1 MQETKT
7 FSLSLSPQ
15 MILGIILT
23 ALPIIGGGA
32 YLAITRYNEAV
43 SAIEE
48 VKGLGEM
55 KTQINTLEVQL
66 KAQQERVASLQD
78 TSVRMQ
84 EKSSDALA
92 SSREAMALAKGNTQ
106 EINAAITSMQEQM
119 KALRKAT
126 TNPLGN

>member
-1 MQETKT
+1 MAENKT
-7 FSLSLSPQ
+7 FSLTLSPQ
-15 MILGIILT
+15 MILGLILT

-48 VKGLGEM
+48 VKGIGDMKSQITTLELQV
-55 KTQINTLEVQL
+55 KTQQDRIAALQN
-66 KAQQERVASLQD
+66 ASI
-78 TSVRMQ
+78 RMQ

-92 SSREAMALAKGNTQ
+92 SSREAQALAKGNTL
-106 EINAAITSMQEQM
+106 EINSAITSMQEQM

>member
-1 MQETKT
+1 MADNKT
-7 FSLSLSPQ
+7 FSLTLSPQ
-15 MILGIILT
+15 MMLGLILT

-48 VKGLGEM
+48 VKGLSDMKSQITTLELQV
-55 KTQINTLEVQL
+55 KTQQDRI
-66 KAQQERVASLQD
+66 AALQD
-78 TSVRMQ
+78 ASIRMQ

-92 SSREAMALAKGNTQ
+92 SSREAQALAKGNTQ

>member
-1 MQETKT
+1 MTENKT

-23 ALPIIGGGA
+23 VLPIIGGSA
-32 YLAITRYNEAV
+32 YLVITKYNQV
-43 SAIEE
+43 DS
-48 VKGLGEM
+48 V
-55 KTQINTLEVQL
+55 INDFDPAKIQALELQL
-66 KAQQERVASLQD
+66 KAQQERIASLQD
-78 TSVRMQ
+78 ASIRMQ

-92 SSREAMALAKGNTQ
+92 SSREAQALAKGNTM

>member
-1 MQETKT
+1 MENNKT
-7 FSLSLSPQ
+7 FSLTLSPQ

-55 KTQINTLEVQL
+55 KTQITALELQV
-66 KAQQERVASLQD
+66 KTQQERIASLQD

-92 SSREAMALAKGNTQ
+92 TSREAIAMAKGNTQ
-106 EINAAITSMQEQM
+106 EVNAAITSMNEQM

-126 TNPLGN
+126 INPLGN

>member
-23 ALPIIGGGA
+23 VLPIIGGSA
-32 YLAITRYNEAV
+32 YLVITKYNQV
-43 SAIEE
+43 DS
-48 VKGLGEM
+48 V
-55 KTQINTLEVQL
+55 INDFDPAKIQALELQL
-66 KAQQERVASLQD
+66 KAQQERIASLQD
-78 TSVRMQ
+78 ASIRMQ

-92 SSREAMALAKGNTQ
+92 SSREAQALAKGNTM

>member
-23 ALPIIGGGA
+23 VLPIIGGSA
-32 YLAITRYNEAV
+32 YLVITKYNQV
-43 SAIEE
+43 DS
-48 VKGLGEM
+48 V
-55 KTQINTLEVQL
+55 INDFDPAKIQALELQL
-66 KAQQERVASLQD
+66 KSQQERIASLQD
-78 TSVRMQ
+78 ASIRMQ

-92 SSREAMALAKGNTQ
+92 SSREAQALAKGNTM

-126 TNPLGN
+126 TNPLSNN

>member
-23 ALPIIGGGA
+23 VLPIIGGGA
-32 YLAITRYNEAV
+32 YLAITKYNQV
-43 SAIEE
+43 DS
-48 VKGLGEM
+48 V
-55 KTQINTLEVQL
+55 INDFDPAKIQALELQL
-66 KAQQERVASLQD
+66 KVQQERIASLQD
-78 TSVRMQ
+78 ASVRMQ

-92 SSREAMALAKGNTQ
+92 SSREAQALAKGNTM

>member
-1 MQETKT
+1 MAENKT
-7 FSLSLSPQ
+7 FSLTLSPQ
-15 MILGIILT
+15 MILGLILT

-48 VKGLGEM
+48 VKGIGDMKSQITTLELQV
-55 KTQINTLEVQL
+55 KTQQDRIE
-66 KAQQERVASLQD
+66 ALQD
-78 TSVRMQ
+78 ASIRMQ

-92 SSREAMALAKGNTQ
+92 SSREAQALAKGNTL
-106 EINAAITSMQEQM
+106 EINSAITSMQEQM

-126 TNPLGN
+126 TNPLGS

>member
-1 MQETKT
+1 MTENKT

-23 ALPIIGGGA
+23 VLPIIGGSA
-32 YLAITRYNEAV
+32 YLVITKYNQV
-43 SAIEE
+43 DS
-48 VKGLGEM
+48 V
-55 KTQINTLEVQL
+55 INDFDPSKIQALELQL
-66 KAQQERVASLQD
+66 KAQQERIASLQD
-78 TSVRMQ
+78 ASIRMQ

-92 SSREAMALAKGNTQ
+92 SSREAQALAKGNTM

>member
-1 MQETKT
+1 MENNKT
-7 FSLSLSPQ
+7 FSLTLSPQ
-15 MILGIILT
+15 VILGIILT

-48 VKGLGEM
+48 VKGIGDM
-55 KTQINTLEVQL
+55 KSEINTLTIQL
-66 KAQQERVASLQD
+66 KSQQERIASLQD
-78 TSVRMQ
+78 ASIRMQ

-92 SSREAMALAKGNTQ
+92 SSREAQALAKGNTQ

-119 KALRKAT
+119 KALRRAT
-126 TNPLGN
+126 TNPLGS

>member
-1 MQETKT
+1 MAENKI
-7 FSLSLSPQ
+7 FSLTLSPQ
-15 MILGIILT
+15 MILGLILT

-48 VKGLGEM
+48 VKGLSEM
-55 KTQINTLEVQL
+55 KTQINTLEIQL
-66 KAQQERVASLQD
+66 KSQQERIASLQD

-92 SSREAMALAKGNTQ
+92 TSREAIALAKGNTQ
-106 EINAAITSMQEQM
+106 EVNAAITSMNEQM

-126 TNPLGN
+126 INPLGS

>member
-1 MQETKT
+1 M
-7 FSLSLSPQ
+7 
-15 MILGIILT
+15 
-23 ALPIIGGGA
+23 
-32 YLAITRYNEAV
+32 AITRYNEAV

-48 VKGLGEM
+48 VKGLSEM
-55 KTQINTLEVQL
+55 KTQINTLEIQL
-66 KAQQERVASLQD
+66 KAQQERVSSLQD

>member
-1 MQETKT
+1 MENNKT
-7 FSLSLSPQ
+7 FSLTLSPQ
-15 MILGIILT
+15 MILGLILT
-23 ALPIIGGGA
+23 VLPIIGGGA

-48 VKGLGEM
+48 VKGLGDM
-55 KTQINTLEVQL
+55 KTQIHTLELQV
-66 KAQQERVASLQD
+66 KSQQERISSLQD

>member
-1 MQETKT
+1 MDENKT
-7 FSLSLSPQ
+7 FSLTLSPQ
-15 MILGIILT
+15 VILGIILT

-48 VKGLGEM
+48 VKGIGDM
-55 KTQINTLEVQL
+55 KSEINTLTIQL
-66 KAQQERVASLQD
+66 KSQQERIASLQD
-78 TSVRMQ
+78 ASIRMQ

-92 SSREAMALAKGNTQ
+92 SSREAQALAKGNTQ

-119 KALRKAT
+119 KALRRAT
-126 TNPLGN
+126 TNPLGS

>member
-1 MQETKT
+1 MAENKT
-7 FSLSLSPQ
+7 FSLTLSPQ
-15 MILGIILT
+15 MILGLILT
-23 ALPIIGGGA
+23 ALPIIAGGA

-48 VKGLGEM
+48 VKGLSEM
-55 KTQINTLEVQL
+55 KAQITTLELQV
-66 KAQQERVASLQD
+66 KTQQDRIAALQD
-78 TSVRMQ
+78 ASIRMQ

-92 SSREAMALAKGNTQ
+92 SSREAQALAKGNTL
-106 EINAAITSMQEQM
+106 EINSAITSMQEQM

>member
-1 MQETKT
+1 MAENKT
-7 FSLSLSPQ
+7 FSLTLSPQ
-15 MILGIILT
+15 MILGLILT

-48 VKGLGEM
+48 VKGLSEM
-55 KTQINTLEVQL
+55 KTQINTLEIQL
-66 KAQQERVASLQD
+66 KSQQERIASLQD

-92 SSREAMALAKGNTQ
+92 TSREAIALAKGNTQ
-106 EINAAITSMQEQM
+106 EVNAAITSMNEQM

-126 TNPLGN
+126 INPLGS

>member
-1 MQETKT
+1 MAENKT
-7 FSLSLSPQ
+7 FSLTLSPQ

-23 ALPIIGGGA
+23 VLPVIGGGA

-48 VKGLGEM
+48 VKGIGEM
-55 KTQINTLEVQL
+55 KSEINTLNIQL
-66 KAQQERVASLQD
+66 KSQQERIASLQD
-78 TSVRMQ
+78 ASIRMQ

-92 SSREAMALAKGNTQ
+92 SSREAQALAKGNTQ

>member
-1 MQETKT
+1 MENNKT
-7 FSLSLSPQ
+7 FSLTLSPQ

-32 YLAITRYNEAV
+32 YLAITRYNEMV
-43 SAIEE
+43 STIES
-48 VKGLGEM
+48 VKGLEDIQ
-55 KTQINTLEVQL
+55 TRINTLEVQS
-66 KAQQERVASLQD
+66 KSQQERIASLQD

-92 SSREAMALAKGNTQ
+92 TSREAIAMAKGNTQ
-106 EINAAITSMQEQM
+106 EVNAAITSMNEQM

-126 TNPLGN
+126 INPLGN

>member
-1 MQETKT
+1 MENNKT
-7 FSLSLSPQ
+7 FSLTLSPQ

-32 YLAITRYNEAV
+32 YLAITRYNEMV
-43 SAIEE
+43 STIES
-48 VKGLGEM
+48 VKGLEDIQ
-55 KTQINTLEVQL
+55 TRINTLEVQS
-66 KAQQERVASLQD
+66 KAQQERISSLQD

-92 SSREAMALAKGNTQ
+92 TSREAIALAKGNTQ
-106 EINAAITSMQEQM
+106 EVNAAITSMNEQM

-126 TNPLGN
+126 INPLGN

>member
-23 ALPIIGGGA
+23 VLPIIGGSA
-32 YLAITRYNEAV
+32 YLVITKYNQV
-43 SAIEE
+43 DS
-48 VKGLGEM
+48 V
-55 KTQINTLEVQL
+55 INDFDPAKIQALELQL
-66 KAQQERVASLQD
+66 KSQQERIASLQD
-78 TSVRMQ
+78 ASIRMQ

-92 SSREAMALAKGNTQ
+92 SSREAQALAKGNTM

>member
-23 ALPIIGGGA
+23 VLPIIGGSA
-32 YLAITRYNEAV
+32 YLVITKYNQV
-43 SAIEE
+43 DS
-48 VKGLGEM
+48 V
-55 KTQINTLEVQL
+55 INDFDPAKIQALELQL
-66 KAQQERVASLQD
+66 KAQQERIASLQD
-78 TSVRMQ
+78 ASIRMQ

-92 SSREAMALAKGNTQ
+92 SSREAQALAKGNTM

-126 TNPLGN
+126 TNPLSNN

>member
-23 ALPIIGGGA
+23 VLPIIGGSA
-32 YLAITRYNEAV
+32 YLVITKYNQV
-43 SAIEE
+43 DS
-48 VKGLGEM
+48 V
-55 KTQINTLEVQL
+55 INDFDPAKIQALELQL
-66 KAQQERVASLQD
+66 KVQQERIASLQD
-78 TSVRMQ
+78 ASVRMQ

-92 SSREAMALAKGNTQ
+92 SSREAQALAKGNTM

>member
-1 MQETKT
+1 MQENKT

-43 SAIEE
+43 SAIDE
-48 VKGLGEM
+48 VKGLGDM
-55 KTQINTLEVQL
+55 KTQIHTLELQV
-66 KAQQERVASLQD
+66 KSQQERISSLQD